1 MHKYLIT
8 PIFLIFSSIAFS
20 QSEYGYLTVEYGRSY
35 SWFKYTNATKDFN
48 RKLLEYPTW
57 HIGYEYP
64 FSKRFSLGLGTNF
77 IRRGARLKE
86 EYQSYHIYADYIDF
100 YFNLSFYYLGQ
111 KKLLQPY
118 FFIEPTLGTCT
129 GGEIYN
135 SLEKPYTTSLNTTN
149 FKKLSFS
156 FNYGLGLDMKIPTG
170 KLGIEISQD
179 IGLTNTYSNN
189 DFYDYQGE
197 TRKNRNYLFKIRY
210 CLDAKYLVIFFDEVS
225 YAIWKLRK
233 RRYYKSARNL

>member
-1 MHKYLIT
+1 MRKYLLLYI
-8 PIFLIFSSIAFS
+8 LLLFSRLAFS
-20 QSEYGYLTVEYGRSY
+20 QSEYGYLTIEYGKNY
-35 SWFKYTNATKDFN
+35 SWFKYTNETKDFN
-48 RKLLEYPTW
+48 QEFLAYPTW

-64 FSKRFSLGLGTNF
+64 VSKKFSLGLGTNF
-77 IRRGARLKE
+77 IRRGAKLEE
-86 EYQSYHIYADYIDF
+86 EYQSYHIQADYIDI

-118 FFIEPTLGTCT
+118 FFIEPGWGTCI

-149 FKKLSFS
+149 FRKFNFS
-156 FNYGLGLDMKIPTG
+156 FNYGLGLDAKIPTG
-170 KLGIEISQD
+170 KLGIEVSQD
-179 IGLTNTYSNN
+179 IGLSNTYSDN

-197 TRKNRNYLFKIRY
+197 MRKNRSYLFKIKY
-210 CLDAKYLVIFFDEVS
+210 CLDAKYLVILFDEIS

-233 RRYYKSARNL
+233 RKYYKSVRSL